1 MSDEAVQQDPAGDD
15 AAPHLSIE
23 LPTEQEAGV
32 FADFANIW
40 NTPSTFVLDFLSVKQ
55 PPVDAQLLNAEG
67 EGAVLLTK
75 VVSRIRIP
83 AEQVFPLIQ
92 ALTNQANAWL
102 QETGREAPPEAWFSP
117 ESPTN

>member
-1 MSDEAVQQDPAGDD
+1 MTAEGQGPEPTEDVQPQLG
-15 AAPHLSIE
+15 IE

-55 PPVDAQLLNAEG
+55 PVVDAKLLDPEADG
-67 EGAVLLTK
+67 HVLLTK

-92 ALTNQANAWL
+92 ALSNQAQLWL
-102 QETGREAPPEAWFSP
+102 QQTGREEPPEAWFSP
-117 ESPTN
+117 ERPSA

>member
-1 MSDEAVQQDPAGDD
+1 MSAEDTPFEQVEDPQPQLG
-15 AAPHLSIE
+15 IE
-23 LPTEQEAGV
+23 LPPEQEAGV

-55 PPVDAQLLNAEG
+55 PVVDAKLLDPAADG
-67 EGAVLLTK
+67 HVLLTK

-92 ALTNQANAWL
+92 ALTNQAQMWL
-102 QETGREAPPEAWFSP
+102 QQTGREEPPEAWFSP
-117 ESPTN
+117 ERPSV

>member
-1 MSDEAVQQDPAGDD
+1 MTADGPALEPTDD
-15 AAPHLSIE
+15 APPQLGIE

-55 PPVDAQLLNAEG
+55 PLVDAKLLDPEADG
-67 EGAVLLTK
+67 QVLLTK

-92 ALTNQANAWL
+92 ALSNQAQMWL
-102 QETGREAPPEAWFSP
+102 QQTGREEPPEAWFSP
-117 ESPTN
+117 ERPSA

>member
-1 MSDEAVQQDPAGDD
+1 MSDEAVNPDVAGDE
-15 AAPHLSIE
+15 PSPQLSIE
-23 LPTEQEAGV
+23 LPTEQEAGA

-55 PPVDAQLLNAEG
+55 PPVDAQLLNPEAD
-67 EGAVLLTK
+67 GAVLLTK

-102 QETGREAPPEAWFSP
+102 QQTGREEPPAAWFSP
-117 ESPTN
+117 ESPAN